1 MIVNSHLHGTSVQ
14 GSIAKQMVS
23 VSGAAIITATLLF
36 IMTQLIKNELPTLE
50 AEKLI
55 SIPTFAPVVKDTDPK
70 VITVKPLD
78 LTPPPEIKKAQFD
91 YDQSVDITGVILKIP
106 QTKTPPSDLPD
117 IGGLP
122 PGMAL
127 VPLSPRYPDRAA
139 QLGLCGDVVIRY
151 DIGADGVPLN
161 IAIVESSNRLFNK
174 SAISAI
180 ERARFKPDSS
190 SGKPIAL
197 LNKHEKITYRLDDGC

>member
-36 IMTQLIKNELPTLE
+36 IMTQLIKNELPKLE
-50 AEKLI
+50 AEKLFP
-55 SIPTFAPVVKDTDPK
+55 IPKFMPVVKDTEPK

-78 LTPPPEIKKAQFD
+78 LTPPPEIVKKEFD
-91 YDQSVDITGVILKIP
+91 YDRSVDSSGIQLDIP
-106 QTKTPPSDLPD
+106 ETKTPPSDLPD

-139 QLGLCGDVVIRY
+139 QLGLCGHVVVRY

-161 IAIVESSNRLFNK
+161 ISIVESSHRLFNK
-174 SAISAI
+174 SAINAI

-190 SGKPIAL
+190 SGKPVAL

>member
-1 MIVNSHLHGTSVQ
+1 MLVNSHQHGTSVQ
-14 GSIAKQMVS
+14 GSITKQMVS
-23 VSGAAIITATLLF
+23 LSGAAIITGTLLF
-36 IMTQLIKNELPTLE
+36 IMTQLIKNELPQLE
-50 AEKLI
+50 AEKLFP
-55 SIPTFAPVVKDTDPK
+55 IPKFTPVVKDTDPK

-78 LTPPPEIKKAQFD
+78 LTPPPEIAKTEFD
-91 YDQSVDITGVILKIP
+91 YDRSVDTSGIKLDIP
-106 QTKTPPSDLPD
+106 RTKTPPSDLPD

-122 PGMAL
+122 PGMAV

-161 IAIVESSNRLFNK
+161 IAIVESSSRLFNK

>member
-1 MIVNSHLHGTSVQ
+1 MLVNSHQHGTSVQ
-14 GSIAKQMVS
+14 GSIAKQMAS
-23 VSGAAIITATLLF
+23 VSGAAIITAALLF

-50 AEKLI
+50 AEKLFP
-55 SIPTFAPVVKDTDPK
+55 IPKFTPVVKDTEPK
-70 VITVKPLD
+70 VITVEPLD
-78 LTPPPEIKKAQFD
+78 LTPPPERAKTTFE
-91 YDQSVDITGVILKIP
+91 YDRSVDFTGIRIDIP
-106 QTKTPPSDLPD
+106 QTKTPPSDLPN
-117 IGGLP
+117 IVGLP
-122 PGMAL
+122 PGMAV
-127 VPLSPRYPDRAA
+127 VPLSPRYPERAA
-139 QLGLCGDVVIRY
+139 QLGLCGDVTIRY

-161 IAIVESSNRLFNK
+161 IAIVESSSRLFNK